1 MTIIS
6 SPIDINKIP
15 SSISIIIAGAL
26 IAAGIVVEPFVTD
39 RGRFQASPKAWNVVL
54 DVYTQTVAFVF
65 APALQEGRPGGIYF
79 SYLANQPRYHRR
91 AVRIAFGSAV
101 ALLL

>member
-26 IAAGIVVEPFVTD
+26 IAAGIVFEPLVTD
-39 RGRFQASPKAWNVVL
+39 RGRYKPISNDVVYDTRSGCQYYMGKLRHCPSSP
-54 DVYTQTVAFVF
+54 
-65 APALQEGRPGGIYF
+65 
-79 SYLANQPRYHRR
+79 RR
-91 AVRIAFGSAV
+91 
-101 ALLL
+101 